1 MSTAPQVRQFAGDFR
16 FWQNSNGTLVPV
28 IPVTDDPSGNQPVE
42 TNSFTF
48 SYEAGEKVEIKSKRR
63 DGRYNQPIYSDTQ
76 PGTTSVNTGLLELPP
91 LIMARI
97 LFGEGSGATVAA
109 GSVVDAPLAITS
121 KDVPLQLP
129 HRLLDDSPA
138 PVVKQAATT
147 LVAGTDY
154 ELDLRRGQIRVK
166 AAAVDVGDEDV
177 TISYSYDAQVS
188 MHIVG
193 GATPT
198 KQFYITGDMQ
208 DRISGENGELR
219 IPQVN
224 LTVDGDVD
232 WLSAEPIQATLTGD
246 VVVAPGEI
254 APYTFTTYRA
264 AA

>member
-1 MSTAPQVRQFAGDFR
+1 
-16 FWQNSNGTLVPV
+16 
-28 IPVTDDPSGNQPVE
+28 
-42 TNSFTF
+42 
-48 SYEAGEKVEIKSKRR
+48 
-63 DGRYNQPIYSDTQ
+63 
-76 PGTTSVNTGLLELPP
+76 
-91 LIMARI
+91 
-97 LFGEGSGATVAA
+97 
-109 GSVVDAPLAITS
+109 
-121 KDVPLQLP
+121 
-129 HRLLDDSPA
+129 
-138 PVVKQAATT
+138 VVKQGATT

-154 ELDLRRGQIRVK
+154 DLDLRRGQIRVK
-166 AAAVDVGDEDV
+166 AVGVDVGDADV

-198 KQFYITGDMQ
+198 KQFYITGDME

-246 VVVAPGEI
+246 VLVAPGEI